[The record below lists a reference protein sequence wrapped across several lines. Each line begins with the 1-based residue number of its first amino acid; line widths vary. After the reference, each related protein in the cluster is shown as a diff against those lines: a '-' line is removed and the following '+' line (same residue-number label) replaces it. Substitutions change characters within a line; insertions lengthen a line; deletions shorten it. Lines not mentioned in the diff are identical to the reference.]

1 MRAQR
6 IQSRKK
12 LGGRDGAAAVELATL
27 LPILIFCSMAVVDF
41 ARVVYV
47 EVTLQSCARN
57 GAMYEFYSATG
68 MSIPSGWTSLSAAAS
83 ADALAGMTVSATAT
97 SPGLA
102 SNNHVTV
109 TATTTFKLISL
120 AAFGHLPALPGSMTL
135 SQTATLPYPASTSTV
150 Y

>member
-1 MRAQR
+1 MRASC
-6 IQSRKK
+6 IQSGKK
-12 LGGRDGAAAVELATL
+12 QTCRDGAAAVELATL

-83 ADALAGMTVSATAT
+83 ADALSGMTVSATAT

-102 SNNHVTV
+102 SSNHVTV

-120 AAFGHLPALPGSMTL
+120 AAFGQLPALPGSMTL